1 MSGPAIYR
9 CVALDDQLF
18 ATGIIAT
25 YINKTPDLRLIKATT
40 DVFDVL
46 KIVDEGLV
54 DLVFLDIQMPTL
66 NGIQFLKLCGNKCK
80 VILTTAY
87 PEYALQGFDL
97 DVVDYLLKPI
107 AYERF
112 QKAIDKFRL
121 LKAATPPLSNR
132 PAQRDYILLKGDAK
146 NKYHQIKFSD
156 ILFIKGLNNYISIYT
171 KEQQIIIYMSLK
183 ELLHLLP
190 EDLFCRVHRS
200 YIVSLE
206 HIKLIDRRLLFIGDQ
221 SIPISDGYK
230 EAFFS
235 KVK

>member
-1 MSGPAIYR
+1 MSGLTLYR

-25 YINKTPDLRLIKATT
+25 YISKIPDLHLVKATT

-46 KIVDEGLV
+46 KMVDEGLV
-54 DLVFLDIQMPTL
+54 DLVFLDIQMPDL

-107 AYERF
+107 AFERF

-121 LKAATPPLSNR
+121 LKLVTPASNI
-132 PAQRDYILLKGDAK
+132 PAQPDYILLKGDAK
-146 NKYHQIKFSD
+146 NKFHQIRFSD

-171 KEQQIIIYMSLK
+171 KAQQIIIYMSLK
-183 ELLHLLP
+183 EIINLIP
-190 EDLFCRVHRS
+190 DDLFCRVHRS
-200 YIVSLE
+200 YIISLA
-206 HIKLIDRRLLFIGDQ
+206 HIKLIDRRLLFINDH
-221 SIPISDGYK
+221 SIPISDSYK
-230 EAFFS
+230 EHFFS
-235 KVK
+235 RVK

>member
-18 ATGIIAT
+18 ATGIIAA
-25 YINKTPDLRLIKATT
+25 YINKIPDLHLVKATT
-40 DVFDVL
+40 NVFDVL

-54 DLVFLDIQMPTL
+54 DLVFLDIQMPEL

-107 AYERF
+107 AFERF

-121 LKAATPPLSNR
+121 LMMAAAPPSNTPT
-132 PAQRDYILLKGDAK
+132 QRDYVLLKGDAK
-146 NKYHQIKFSD
+146 NKFHQIKFSD
-156 ILFIKGLNNYISIYT
+156 ILFVKGLNNYISIYT
-171 KEQQIIIYMSLK
+171 KAQQIIIYMSLK
-183 ELLHLLP
+183 EIIHLLP

-206 HIKLIDRRLLFIGDQ
+206 HIKLIDRRLLFIGGH

-230 EAFFS
+230 VDFFS